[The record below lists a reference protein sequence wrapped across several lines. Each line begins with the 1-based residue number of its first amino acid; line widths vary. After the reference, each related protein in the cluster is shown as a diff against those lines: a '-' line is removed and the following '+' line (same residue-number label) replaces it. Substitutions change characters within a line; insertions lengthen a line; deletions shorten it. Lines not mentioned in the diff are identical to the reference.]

1 MGKILLLLQL
11 TIHPHLLFPLLFLF
25 RLTIN
30 PVNDAPSSQS
40 ITVSLNEDQPYSFDE
55 LDFPFDDVD
64 AEDYLNRVEIISLPY
79 MGTLFLDESPLS
91 LENPSDSLI
100 LAADEISEL
109 YYMPRPDESG
119 MNYDLFSFK
128 VFDQGDL
135 SSSPESI
142 SFNVSPVADLIDV
155 VAIDNVVNR
164 SEKAAGVTLS
174 GTAEGADFVFVDW
187 GGVEKIATVQDD
199 VWSTYFSLT

>member
-1 MGKILLLLQL
+1 
-11 TIHPHLLFPLLFLF
+11 
-25 RLTIN
+25 
-30 PVNDAPSSQS
+30 
-40 ITVSLNEDQPYSFDE
+40 
-55 LDFPFDDVD
+55 
-64 AEDYLNRVEIISLPY
+64 
-79 MGTLFLDESPLS
+79 MGTLFLNESPLS

-119 MNYDLFSFK
+119 INYDLLSFK

-174 GTAEGADFVFVDW
+174 GTAEGAEGERLERPPREDKRGWQGSRGSCGAGCKRDD
-187 GGVEKIATVQDD
+187 GGGLAA
-199 VWSTYFSLT
+199 LL